1 MEKTDTRREHGDY
14 VSASAGALPV
24 GSLLDLLGAGVSG
37 PILAALSRRPLR
49 TRSLTERIS
58 GCAPRTVYRHAS
70 RLADCGLVV
79 REEQSGVPSTVTYR
93 LSDQGRELFRL
104 LDDQANK
111 DLAKELHGAETW
123 WSSLALLGEMW
134 STGWIAEL
142 SLAAVSPTELSE
154 ITAGMSFHQ
163 VNRRV
168 HLLRSR
174 NILHESAHAGRGRR
188 YRLSN
193 STRRQMGLVAGIG
206 RWRERHGL
214 VRKQHGLTAPETAT
228 ALRVALPLVKLDVDA
243 GAQIKLGVVGAPEA
257 GGGRGSELLL
267 VKAGRDGYLRCLDD
281 SDRPADAWALGTTDL
296 WLSALVE
303 GNRGRMRTGG
313 DTELLD
319 ACLAQLRT
327 VLWNQDKSVTA

>member
-1 MEKTDTRREHGDY
+1 MGAIDTRREP
-14 VSASAGALPV
+14 VLAPAGALSI
-24 GSLLDLLGAGVSG
+24 GDLLDLVGTGVSG

-49 TRSLTERIS
+49 TRNLTERIY

-70 RLADCGLVV
+70 RLADHGLVV
-79 REEQSGVPSTVTYR
+79 REERSGVPSTVTYR
-93 LSDQGRELFRL
+93 LSDRGRELFRL
-104 LDDQANK
+104 LNDQASH
-111 DLAKELHGAETW
+111 DLAKAAQGADAW

-134 STGWIAEL
+134 SAGWVAAL
-142 SLAAVSPTELSE
+142 STAAVSPTELSE

-174 NILHESAHAGRGRR
+174 DILCESTHAGRGRR
-188 YRLSN
+188 YRLSS

-257 GGGRGSELLL
+257 SEGRGSELLQ
-267 VKAGRDGYLRCLDD
+267 VKVGRDGCLRCLED
-281 SDRPADAWALGTTDL
+281 SDRPADAWAVGTTDL
-296 WLSALVE
+296 WLSALVD

-319 ACLAQLRT
+319 ACLAQLRA
-327 VLWNQDKSVTA
+327 VLWDQDESATA